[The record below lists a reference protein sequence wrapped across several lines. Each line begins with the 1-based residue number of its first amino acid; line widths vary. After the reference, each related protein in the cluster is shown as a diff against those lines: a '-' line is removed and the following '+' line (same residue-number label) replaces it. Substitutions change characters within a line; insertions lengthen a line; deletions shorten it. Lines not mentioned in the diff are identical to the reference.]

1 MPAMNLQIVWSIH
14 VCIKLVWYCLEWK
27 TLQLCGW
34 LLPISC
40 LRSLKRKSSLERL
53 SLKHIVYCCYKK
65 EKKHNS
71 KSNSSGK
78 SAYFVVE
85 IKTLL
90 QKVFFSPAKGD
101 QIFNTFS
108 PCKFLACLISR
119 CTSYIQVQNNH
130 TFAGKKNFGTKNNL
144 IWETNDRSQFRRICT
159 FTQKINN
166 FKYRKKVQIPH
177 SIPPPPLAL
186 LIIKDSSFN

>member
-65 EKKHNS
+65 EKNT
-71 KSNSSGK
+71 
-78 SAYFVVE
+78 
-85 IKTLL
+85 I
-90 QKVFFSPAKGD
+90 QKATAVAKVLTSLWKLKCCFKKFFSPAKGD

-166 FKYRKKVQIPH
+166 FKYWKKVQIPH
-177 SIPPPPLAL
+177 PIPPPPLAL